1 MSEFKGYIDSHLHIL
16 GLGYI
21 KSMIDLKEYQSLEEL
36 QTIKSD
42 KPIIVGRGWHE
53 NDFVEKTNPTKTD
66 LNKIST
72 DKPVIFIRVCGH
84 VLVCNDKAMEVAS
97 IDQFSKQIEG
107 GTFDYNTGVFTED
120 AIKIIYDI
128 IPKPSKDDI
137 KEMFMIGDKI
147 LVENNIYMCASD
159 DFSTLPVPYE
169 LVLES
174 LIELYEEGK
183 MQVKIIEQIN
193 IPDKILLSDFI
204 EKGYHKIKMDK
215 LVMGPLKLLA
225 DGSLGGRTAAM
236 HEPYFDDPLNYGVK
250 TFSDECINE
259 LVHLADRNGM
269 DVHIHAIGDASVT
282 QVLNAIEYSLD
293 KTKRVDHR
301 HAIIHAQFANFDQI
315 DRMKSLGVSA
325 IVQPIFLNS
334 DIPII
339 EERLGEIRSRETYLF
354 KTMYNKGIKVGFSTD
369 APVEDVSPLDNI
381 KVAMSRRSL
390 KYDSLGPFLES
401 EAFTYEECMDCYI
414 SHNLWLLREE
424 E

>member
-1 MSEFKGYIDSHLHIL
+1 MKKDIKFIDSHLHIL

-21 KSMIDLKEYQSLEEL
+21 KSMIDLTNYSSINEL
-36 QTIKSD
+36 TTIKSD
-42 KPIIVGRGWHE
+42 KDMIIGRGWHE
-53 NDFVEKTNPTKTD
+53 NDFKEKTNPTKTD
-66 LNKIST
+66 LNQISN

-84 VLVCNDKAMEVAS
+84 VLVCNDKAMERANINS
-97 IDQFSKQIEG
+97 SSKQIPG
-107 GTFDYNTGVFTED
+107 GTFDFETGVFTED
-120 AIKIIYDI
+120 AIKIIYNI
-128 IPKPSKDDI
+128 IPKPTKEDI

-174 LIELYEEGK
+174 LIELYEEEQ

-193 IPDKILLSDFI
+193 IPDKILLNDFI
-204 EKGYHKIKMDK
+204 EKGYHKITMDK
-215 LVMGPLKLLA
+215 LKMGPLKLLA

-236 HEPYFDDPLNYGVK
+236 REGYHDDPLNKGVK
-250 TFSDECINE
+250 TFTDEEINE
-259 LVHLADRNGM
+259 LVYLADRNGM
-269 DVHIHAIGDASVT
+269 DVHIHSIGDASVD
-282 QVLNAIEYSLD
+282 QVLDAIEVSLL

-301 HAIIHAQFANFDQI
+301 HAIIHCQLANLSQI

-339 EERLGEIRSRETYLF
+339 ESRLGRVRSMETYLF
-354 KTMYNKGIKVGFSTD
+354 KTIYNKGIKVGFSTD
-369 APVEDVSPLDNI
+369 APVEDVNPLDNI
-381 KVAMSRRSL
+381 KVAMTRTSL
-390 KYDSLGPFLES
+390 KYPLNGSFLEK
-401 EAFTYEECMDCYI
+401 EAFTYEECIDCYTN
-414 SHNLWLLREE
+414 HNLWLLREE